1 MTLTEKIG
9 AGMAR
14 TRAGLGSRLAFLFR
28 SRKTEKEF
36 YDELEEILVTS
47 DVGVTVTRSIVDSF
61 RELAGRQAITGGEA
75 LQSAFVAFLEQ
86 LVSRVV
92 APEIGG
98 PGMSVLMLLGV
109 NGSGKTTTAGKLAKS
124 AAESGRSVLL
134 AAADTF
140 RAAAADQLAEWST
153 RAGVPLVRQQAGA
166 DPGAVVYDAL
176 DAARARKHDLVIVD
190 TAGRFHNREN
200 LVRELQ
206 KIDKIVRSKLAE
218 GDRYYRMIVLDATA
232 GTNAF
237 TQARSF
243 HEAVPLDAAIVTKLD
258 SSARGGVILPL
269 IADLGLPV
277 FRIGVGEGVEDLV
290 PFEGTAWV
298 HSLFE

>member
-1 MTLTEKIG
+1 
-9 AGMAR
+9 MAR

-109 NGSGKTTTAGKLAKS
+109 NGSGKTTTAGKLARS

-277 FRIGVGEGVEDLV
+277 FRIGVGEGVDDLV